1 MSSPTSVKVSD
12 RAVRGDLYPPHRLA
26 GSQARSV
33 RSRSGGE
40 VPRNGTYR
48 ALAMLAANSQA
59 SESVSVAAATVLRA
73 RPRLGLVATAAGL
86 VAAPGDDAGDEHP
99 NEQTAQNHPHAGY
112 T

>member
-1 MSSPTSVKVSD
+1 MAICARLTGSRDHKRGQSGAAL
-12 RAVRGDLYPPHRLA
+12 AVRYP
-26 GSQARSV
+26 G
-33 RSRSGGE
+33 
-40 VPRNGTYR
+40 NGTYR

-59 SESVSVAAATVLRA
+59 SESASVAAATVLRA

-99 NEQTAQNHPHAGY
+99 NEQTAQNHSHAGY